1 MKLTPQM
8 LRQIIKEE
16 VAAVAQAP
24 AAKGKKTPKAGG
36 SAAPAAAAP
45 KRVNPALVADVVA
58 DALGIPSSTG
68 GRDRADWL
76 KHVKFFNSYSGR
88 FGVEL
93 PFEGPL
99 EGAFY
104 GEIRRTHLAEMGLKS
119 LDDLAS
125 FLNEQGARHV
135 AGKDDMAGADL
146 GDLITGM

>member
-1 MKLTPQM
+1 M
-8 LRQIIKEE
+8 LRKIIKEE
-16 VAAVAQAP
+16 VEAVTQAP
-24 AAKGKKTPKAGG
+24 AKKGKKTATGDK
-36 SAAPAAAAP
+36 SAADAAP
-45 KRVNPALVADVVA
+45 ERVNPALVADVLA

-99 EGAFY
+99 KGAFY

-119 LDDLAS
+119 LDGLAS